1 LSGQGFLLREAS
13 TSGFRDALMQATTNS
28 ITAVPGTCILKGVS
42 LASADR
48 RAILM
53 DTYLR

>member
-42 LASADR
+42 LASANR